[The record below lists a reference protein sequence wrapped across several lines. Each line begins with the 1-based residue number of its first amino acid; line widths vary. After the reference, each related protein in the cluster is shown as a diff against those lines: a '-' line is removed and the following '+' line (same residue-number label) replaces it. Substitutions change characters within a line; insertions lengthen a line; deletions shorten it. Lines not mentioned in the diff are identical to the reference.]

1 MEKKKKFRLFDAV
14 LAAVCIVL
22 VVEAAAPAA
31 AIGNMQY
38 FWWIFLLAAF
48 FLPYALVNAELGTT
62 YTGEG
67 GLYDW
72 VSRAFGKRM
81 GSRVAWYYW
90 INFPIWMGSL
100 AVMFTDIFT
109 ACTGITLSWVVSLI
123 IQLVFIWVIVFIS
136 GYRVS
141 ESKWLINIGAI
152 VKVLLMVSVGV
163 LGIYVAVTRGMA
175 NNVTEITSPLAGL
188 SFVSII
194 LFNFMGFEVVAT
206 FADDMENPKREIPKA
221 IIVGGILIAVFYLFS
236 AFGIGVAIPIDQL
249 SLSSGFLD
257 SFAVML
263 GTSTG
268 PIIMLVGIL
277 FMFTLIANLISW
289 SPGVNFVAM
298 YAAKD
303 GALPKLYS
311 SENKHGMPLGANLA
325 NGIVATLIV
334 VIAAI
339 LSQTGG
345 DLDIFWTFFA
355 LNVVT
360 LIGSY
365 IFLFPA
371 FTKLRKMDPDIER
384 PFKIGGGTFVKWLVT
399 LLPLILIILAI
410 IFCLFPYDP
419 DIDGLTPDWWLIIGT
434 VVAIIIG
441 EILAAHAAHKERI
454 KR

>member
-1 MEKKKKFRLFDAV
+1 MGQKKKFRLFDAV

-22 VVEAAAPAA
+22 VVEAAVPAA

-48 FLPYALVNAELGTT
+48 FLPYALINAELGTT

-72 VSRAFGKRM
+72 VSRAFGKRS
-81 GSRVAWYYW
+81 GARVAWYYW

-109 ACTGITLSWVVSLI
+109 AATGMQISWIAALI
-123 IQLVFIWVIVFIS
+123 IQLVFIWIIIFIS
-136 GYRVS
+136 SFRVS

-152 VKVLLMVSVGV
+152 VKVLLMVAIGV
-163 LGIYVAVTRGMA
+163 LGIYAAATRGMA
-175 NNVTEITSPLAGL
+175 NNITETVSPLAGL
-188 SFVSII
+188 SFVSVI

-206 FADDMENPKREIPKA
+206 FADDMDNPKRDIPNA

-236 AFGIGVAIPIDQL
+236 AFGIGVAIPVEQL

-257 SFAVML
+257 SFTVLVNGNTAWTML
-263 GTSTG
+263 A
-268 PIIMLVGIL
+268 GIL

-289 SPGVNFVAM
+289 SPGINFVAM

-303 GALPKLYS
+303 GAMPKLYG
-311 SENKHGMPLGANLA
+311 SENKDGMPRGSNIL
-325 NGIVATLIV
+325 NGVVATIIV
-334 VIAAI
+334 VLAAAMGE
-339 LSQTGG
+339 LGG
-345 DLDIFWTFFA
+345 DLDVFWTFFA

-360 LIGSY
+360 LLGSY

-371 FTKLRKMDPDIER
+371 FIKLRKMDSDIER
-384 PFKIGGGTFVKWLVT
+384 PFKVGGNKFVQWLVT
-399 LLPLILIILAI
+399 ILPLVLIVLAI
-410 IFCLFPYDP
+410 IFCLFPYDSET
-419 DIDGLTPDWWLIIGT
+419 DSLVPDWWLILGT
-434 VVAIIIG
+434 AVAIVIG
-441 EILAAHAAHKERI
+441 EIFAAMAAHRERKI
-454 KR
+454 K